1 MKNIVSS
8 SWVRI
13 TSIVLAA
20 VLAVVSTHAATI
32 TGTVKN
38 EAGAGLGNV
47 DIDFIDLCTGDSVF
61 IASDKTAADGS
72 YSVVVANGTYDI
84 HYTPP
89 TGAVVAAGDRQDYV
103 VSANANLGVTTLH
116 PGRLVSGTVRNSAS
130 VGVANVD
137 LKWVDQA
144 TQHRVFMGKDVTNAS
159 GQYSIRVLPG
169 TWDVDYRPP
178 ATSTYTNTERLGLV
192 VGASDISGL
201 VDTLG
206 TGFSVTGVV
215 QEKRGGGAKVKNVD
229 IDVFDQC
236 SGKRI
241 ATAHDNSDANGAF
254 TIYVPPGTYTINYD
268 PPRCKP
274 LEAARFPG
282 TVVDRNTTMN
292 TAKLADAVLVSGVVL
307 DDLGLPLPNT
317 KLKFFDATAAG
328 TPRQATTNDRTD
340 ATGAFSVYVPP
351 STFDIVFEPPAGK
364 LDRAR
369 LLSGVVVAAATNI
382 GNVSLQAGVPVTGHI
397 VGPSNQPVLN
407 VNVNA
412 VESATR
418 AVQPLAQ
425 DNTDAAGN
433 FTVVMAPGTFDMQ
446 YDPPSCT
453 GFAPASQ
460 NNRVVSG
467 STTLPTMQL
476 VIGVHALGS
485 VFDTHALP
493 VNNVDLDFYP
503 AGQPVKSYTPRDST
517 ALDGSY
523 DTLIQPGSYDINYIP
538 PSGTRLRPSRLSNIT
553 MLTNTTLPTIF
564 LADGWLVSGFVKSNA
579 SLLPV
584 AGVIVDFYAPGAT
597 TPLWT
602 NHHVTIADG
611 SYNIAVDAGTW
622 DILYTPPVGSGYA
635 PRWRR
640 GVVVALDT
648 PLADTLLLPLT
659 VPTVSSITPTSGS
672 TAGGQSVTISG
683 TGFQPDAIVKLGGVT
698 AKNIVVVSATTITAT
713 TPAHPNGKFDLT
725 VVNPG
730 DQTGTKVQAYTFN
743 EPAVPVRL
751 TVQKSGGSVV
761 LSWLS
766 TAQPSYTVFRNGQ
779 PTGFSDA
786 SILATTTSLNY
797 TDTTSPTVAGSVTF
811 YQVD

>member
-1 MKNIVSS
+1 MKQVTDRQTGLG
-8 SWVRI
+8 V
-13 TSIVLAA
+13 VLVLLASLALTAA
-20 VLAVVSTHAATI
+20 HAATI

-72 YSVVVANGTYDI
+72 FSVVVANGTYDI

-89 TGAVVAAGDRQDYV
+89 TGSVVAAGDRQDYV
-103 VSANANLGVTTLH
+103 VSGNANLGITTLH
-116 PGRLVSGTVRNSAS
+116 PGRLVSGTVKNSS
-130 VGVANVD
+130 GVGVANVD

-144 TQHRVFMGKDVTNAS
+144 TDHRVFMGKDVTNAS

-178 ATSTYTNTERLGLV
+178 ATTTFTDAERIGLV

-201 VDTLG
+201 IDTLG
-206 TGFSVTGVV
+206 TGFAVTGTV

-229 IDVFDQC
+229 IDAFDQC
-236 SGKRI
+236 TGKRI
-241 ATAHDNSDANGAF
+241 ATSHDNSDVNGLF
-254 TIYVPPGTYTINYD
+254 TIYLPPGTYTLNYD

-292 TAKLADAVLVSGVVL
+292 TAKLADAVLVTGVVL
-307 DDLGLPLPNT
+307 DDLGAPLPDA

-340 ATGAFSVYVPP
+340 ATGAFSVYVPT
-351 STFDIVFEPPAGK
+351 STFDIQIEPPVGK
-364 LDRAR
+364 LDQTRV
-369 LLSGVVVAAATNI
+369 LTGVVVAAATNI
-382 GNVSLQAGVPVTGHI
+382 GNVQLVAGSPVNVHV

-407 VNVNA
+407 VDINA
-412 VESATR
+412 VDSLTR
-418 AVQPLAQ
+418 VAQPLAH

-433 FTVVMAPGTFDMQ
+433 GTVVMAAGTYDMQ
-446 YDPPSCT
+446 YDPPACS

-460 NNRVVSG
+460 NGRVVSG
-467 STTLPTMQL
+467 STTLPTLSL
-476 VIGVHALGS
+476 VVGVHALGS

-493 VNNVDLDFYP
+493 INNVDLDFYP
-503 AGQPVKSYTPRDST
+503 AGQAVKSYTPRDST

-523 DTLIQPGSYDINYIP
+523 DTTIQPGSYDINYIP
-538 PSGTRLRPSRLSNIT
+538 PSGTRYRPARLTNVT
-553 MLTNTTLPTIF
+553 MLTNTTIPTVF
-564 LADGWLVSGFVKSNA
+564 LADGWLVSGLVKSDA
-579 SLLPV
+579 TLLPI
-584 AGVIVDFYAPGAT
+584 AGVTVDFYAPGAS

-602 NHHVTIADG
+602 NHHVTIANG

-622 DILYTPPVGSGYA
+622 DILYTPPAGSGLA

-640 GVVVALDT
+640 GVAISLDT
-648 PLADTLLLPLT
+648 PLPDTLLLALT
-659 VPTVSSITPTSGS
+659 IPTVTSITPAAGS
-672 TAGGQSVTISG
+672 TAGGLSVTVVG
-683 TGFQPDAIVKLGGVT
+683 TGFQPDAIVKIGGVT
-698 AKNIVVVSATTITAT
+698 AKNIVVVSSTTITAT
-713 TPAHPNGKFDLT
+713 TPAHPAGKVDLT

-730 DQTGTKVQAYTFN
+730 DQIGTKTQAFTFN
-743 EPAVPVRL
+743 EAAIPVRL
-751 TVQKSGGSVV
+751 TVQKSGGNVV

-766 TAQPSYTVFRNGQ
+766 TAQPNYSVFRNGQ

-786 SILATTTSLNY
+786 SILTTTTSLNY
-797 TDTTSPTVAGSVTF
+797 TDTSSSSVAGSVTF